1 MKTKIN
7 WSKSFIIA
15 ALLAAGIP
23 SLTNAQDKVKASAG
37 GDIVSSYIWRGT
49 DCGETSIQPHL
60 SVAYKG
66 FSLGAWGSVGLNS
79 EDTKEMD
86 FTLGYTYG
94 GLSLALTDYWFF
106 PSDESL
112 QIGYFKYAAHN
123 TQHVF
128 EITAGYDFGVM
139 GISWNTN
146 FAGSDYHNADGKR
159 SYSTYIA
166 LTAPFKLAGLD
177 WNAEVGLT
185 PWEGAYADRFNVT
198 NLSLKASKELPITRE
213 FSLPLFAQVV
223 FNPYTQGAHFVFGLS
238 L

>member
-7 WSKSFIIA
+7 WSQSFTIA
-15 ALLAAGIP
+15 ALLAAWIP
-23 SLTNAQDKVKASAG
+23 SMANAQDKVKASAG

-49 DCGETSIQPHL
+49 DCGGISVQPHL
-60 SVAYKG
+60 SVDYKG

-86 FTLGYTYG
+86 FILGYTHG

-106 PSDESL
+106 PSDESQ

-159 SYSTYIA
+159 SYSTY
-166 LTAPFKLAGLD
+166 FKLAGLD

-185 PWEGAYADRFNVT
+185 PWEGAYADKFNVT
-198 NLSLKASKELPITRE
+198 NLSLKASKELPVTKK

-223 FNPYTQGAHFVFGLS
+223 FNPYTQGAYFVFGLS

>member
-7 WSKSFIIA
+7 WSKSFTIA

-23 SLTNAQDKVKASAG
+23 SMANAQDKVKASAG

-49 DCGETSIQPHL
+49 DCGGISIQPHL

-86 FTLGYTYG
+86 FILGYTHG

-106 PSDESL
+106 PSDESQ

-166 LTAPFKLAGLD
+166 LTAPFKLTGLD

-185 PWEGAYADRFNVT
+185 PWEGAYADKFNVT
-198 NLSLKASKELPITRE
+198 NLSLKASKELPVTKQ

-223 FNPYTQGAHFVFGLS
+223 FNPYTQGAYFVFGLS